1 MEVGQYSGEDGRIG
15 WFAMVNNDDDLGI
28 EGTPYNRL
36 HLGQESALK
45 IGCIGI
51 ERGPSPGPILTAL
64 PQPGVDLL
72 QVVVLVALLT
82 QLVCTREH

>member
-1 MEVGQYSGEDGRIG
+1 
-15 WFAMVNNDDDLGI
+15 MVNNDDDLGI

-64 PQPGVDLL
+64 PQPGVAWLH
-72 QVVVLVALLT
+72 
-82 QLVCTREH
+82 C

>member
-1 MEVGQYSGEDGRIG
+1 
-15 WFAMVNNDDDLGI
+15 MVNNDDDLGI

-36 HLGQESALK
+36 YLGQESALK

-64 PQPGVDLL
+64 PQPGVDR
-72 QVVVLVALLT
+72 LVALLT